1 MLEIKVGEKTYY
13 ALNDVVL
20 QRSTSGNRFSN
31 TVDLRAE
38 INGSTVDNFT
48 SDGIIVSTPTGSTA
62 YSLAAGGS
70 VMTPD
75 LKAFIMTPICAHSL
89 HSRPVVYSDD
99 SVLKIYQTENGTPL
113 NIVIDGRVIGELTE
127 DAIVVI
133 KKADRYAEFITRND
147 NDFFKK
153 LLLKL
158 NIWSK

>member
-1 MLEIKVGEKTYY
+1 
-13 ALNDVVL
+13 
-20 QRSTSGNRFSN
+20 
-31 TVDLRAE
+31 
-38 INGSTVDNFT
+38 
-48 SDGIIVSTPTGSTA
+48 
-62 YSLAAGGS
+62 
-70 VMTPD
+70 MTPD